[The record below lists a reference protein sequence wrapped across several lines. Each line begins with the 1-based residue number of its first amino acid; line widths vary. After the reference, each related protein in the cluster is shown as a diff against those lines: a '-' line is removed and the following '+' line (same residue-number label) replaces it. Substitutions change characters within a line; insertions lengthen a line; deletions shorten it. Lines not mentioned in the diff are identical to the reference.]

1 MNKKRL
7 IQKGQLG
14 LISKLSKYNI
24 KHLPGYQLKSFIRG
38 NPLEKQLS
46 KEGLINVANIRN
58 TTKNAS
64 NIEKKIIDKV
74 LSEQFAGQKEIDY
87 NALREA
93 IQKELITYNRVK
105 GEGYETY
112 GLNRLN
118 YDPDDGVAKTYLF
131 EADRIPI
138 GNDLHFT
145 ETTLGH
151 SRVFHTP
158 KEPDILYI
166 LESQSD
172 AAQNRELIDL
182 NKWIRAKFAK
192 DPDYKKRIEDKIK
205 SKKKDIQY
213 WEDMLQRGINQ
224 YGEPL
229 SESGI
234 HDITNNF
241 IPSDKLWIRRFQY
254 RLDPSAQSQADYLLQ
269 DYERKQLQENMRL
282 AAQHNFKS
290 MRYPTEE
297 TAAKIEGFNNVK
309 TLIDYDADKVDELF
323 AYLNNHDKRM
333 FPPGSPTDLA
343 QELYKYDVDQDLMI
357 YLSEPDEYSRKLAN
371 DIKKSMKGT
380 YKPEHQRVLRHYSG
394 FPKMARKIFAE
405 PRTVIDPKGNS
416 WFELDIPANYLDQEW
431 VYKKG
436 GKMNKKKLIPKNQ
449 NPSEPLQIYPS
460 RQGDDYKQYL
470 DDIEQL
476 KQYKKIF
483 DADNKIYESK
493 PTRGYLVTPN
503 GVGRD
508 NTVYDNKDMLPN
520 GYNIPDQERY
530 DQQAQTGAK
539 AVNRATESFS
549 RPVLEGLKFASFF
562 TPPGKMIAAIDG
574 AHGLYETYKEK
585 PFKLASQ
592 LHNTG
597 LMNDK
602 QYYTSQAINA
612 GTTLLNTSLVIPF
625 AKAVPKNIDFGLSSL
640 GNKAAKGRLVG
651 RMMKNP
657 SLREYPTDDINP
669 KSRYLLGDVE
679 INNPQLSYRQGTDIA
694 PDFMQS
700 NKVALPEALNY
711 GDRDIVLSNGKTINL
726 GKTFNNPMFAQ
737 GRLWFGIPDKTGDL
751 LVTAESLQLATK
763 SSNPVKSI
771 VNGTFD
777 VRNYFP
783 TNVGSRRVMMTPD
796 QLNKSNTMA
805 YRFIPGYGY
814 KVFNDVKPKTSY
826 SFFENN
832 INLK

>member
-24 KHLPGYQLKSFIRG
+24 KHLPGYQLKSFLRG

-74 LSEQFAGQKEIDY
+74 LSEQFAGQKDIDY

-112 GLNRLN
+112 GLDRLGYPLYN
-118 YDPDDGVAKTYLF
+118 GKSSFPAKTYLF
-131 EADRIPI
+131 EADRIPY
-138 GNDLHFT
+138 GDDRHFT

-151 SRVFHTP
+151 SRVFYTP
-158 KEPDILYI
+158 EEPDVLYI

-172 AAQNRELIDL
+172 QAQSRSLIDL
-182 NKWIRAKFAK
+182 NKKMRDRIVK
-192 DPDYKKRIEDKIK
+192 DPDYKKKIEGRIEDKK
-205 SKKKDIQY
+205 RDIQY
-213 WEDMLQRGINQ
+213 WEDMLQSGINQ
-224 YGEPL
+224 FGEPI
-229 SESGI
+229 SQSGI
-234 HDITNNF
+234 NEITNDF
-241 IPSDKLWIRRFQY
+241 ISPLRLWMRKYQY
-254 RLDPSAQSQADYLLQ
+254 RLDPSAWDQADYLLS
-269 DYERKQLQENMRL
+269 DYERKQLQENMKL
-282 AAQHNFKS
+282 AAQRNFKS

-297 TAAKIEGFNNVK
+297 TAAKIEGFNNDRI
-309 TLIDYDADKVDELF
+309 LIDYDADKVDELF
-323 AYLNNHDKRM
+323 AYLNNHDKRLL
-333 FPPGSPTDLA
+333 PPGSPTELA
-343 QELYKYDVDQDLMI
+343 QELYKTNDVNGNLTI
-357 YLSEPDEYSRKLAN
+357 YLSEPDDYSRKLAN
-371 DIKKSMKGT
+371 DIKKSMKGA

-394 FPKMARKIFAE
+394 FPKMARKVFTE

-431 VYKKG
+431 VYEKG
-436 GKMNKKKLIPKNQ
+436 GKINKKRLIPKNQ

-470 DDIEQL
+470 DDIEWL

-483 DADNKIYESK
+483 DAENKIYESK

-520 GYNIPDQERY
+520 DYNIPDQERY

-549 RPVLEGLKFASFF
+549 HPILEGLKFASFF

-592 LHNTG
+592 LHKTG

-625 AKAVPKNIDFGLSSL
+625 AKAIPKNIDFGLASL
-640 GNKAAKGRLVG
+640 GNRAAKGRLIG

-657 SLREYPTDDINP
+657 T
-669 KSRYLLGDVE
+669 
-679 INNPQLSYRQGTDIA
+679 
-694 PDFMQS
+694 
-700 NKVALPEALNY
+700 
-711 GDRDIVLSNGKTINL
+711 
-726 GKTFNNPMFAQ
+726 
-737 GRLWFGIPDKTGDL
+737 
-751 LVTAESLQLATK
+751 
-763 SSNPVKSI
+763 
-771 VNGTFD
+771 
-777 VRNYFP
+777 
-783 TNVGSRRVMMTPD
+783 
-796 QLNKSNTMA
+796 
-805 YRFIPGYGY
+805 
-814 KVFNDVKPKTSY
+814 
-826 SFFENN
+826 FENN

>member
-14 LISKLSKYNI
+14 LISKLSKYSI
-24 KHLPGYQLKSFIRG
+24 KRLPGYQLKSFIRG

-74 LSEQFAGQKEIDY
+74 LSEQFAGQKDIDY

-105 GEGYETY
+105 GKGYETY
-112 GLNRLN
+112 GLDRLN
-118 YDPDDGVAKTYLF
+118 YGPDDGIATTYLF
-131 EADRIPI
+131 EADRIPS
-138 GNDLHFT
+138 GDDLHFT

-158 KEPDILYI
+158 KEPDVLYI

-172 AAQNRELIDL
+172 AAQSRSLINL
-182 NKWIRAKFAK
+182 NKWLRAKAAK
-192 DPDYKKRIEDKIK
+192 DPDYKKSIEGRIEN
-205 SKKKDIQY
+205 KKKDIQY
-213 WEDMLQRGINQ
+213 WEDMLQSGTNQ

-229 SESGI
+229 FESGI
-234 HDITNNF
+234 HDITNKF
-241 IPSDKLWIRRFQY
+241 IPHDKLLMRILQY
-254 RLDPSAQSQADYLLQ
+254 RLDPSAQDQADYLLS

-282 AAQHNFKS
+282 AAQRNFKS
-290 MRYPTEE
+290 IRYPTEE
-297 TAAKIEGFNNVK
+297 TAAKIEGFNNDR

-323 AYLNNHDKRM
+323 AYLNNHDKRLL
-333 FPPGSPTDLA
+333 PPGSPTELA
-343 QELYKYDVDQDLMI
+343 QELYKTNNVDGDLTI
-357 YLSEPDEYSRKLAN
+357 YLSEPDDYSRKLAN
-371 DIKKSMKGT
+371 DIKKSMKGA

-394 FPKMARKIFAE
+394 FPKMARKVFTE

-416 WFELDIPANYLDQEW
+416 WFELDIPANYLNQEW
-431 VYKKG
+431 VYEKG
-436 GKMNKKKLIPKNQ
+436 GKINKKRLIPKNQ

-460 RQGDDYKQYL
+460 RQGNDYKQYF
-470 DDIEQL
+470 DDIEWL
-476 KQYKKIF
+476 KQYKKNF
-483 DADNKIYESK
+483 DAENKIYESK

-503 GVGRD
+503 GVGID
-508 NTVYDNKDMLPN
+508 NTVYDNKNMLPN
-520 GYNIPDQERY
+520 DYNIPDKGIY

-549 RPVLEGLKFASFF
+549 RPVLECLKFASFF
-562 TPPGKMIAAIDG
+562 TPPGKTAAAIDG
-574 AHGLYETYKEK
+574 AYSLYETYKEK

-592 LHNTG
+592 LHKTG

-625 AKAVPKNIDFGLSSL
+625 AKAIPKNIDFGLASL
-640 GNKAAKGRLVG
+640 GNRAAKGRLIG

-657 SLREYPTDDINP
+657 T
-669 KSRYLLGDVE
+669 
-679 INNPQLSYRQGTDIA
+679 
-694 PDFMQS
+694 
-700 NKVALPEALNY
+700 
-711 GDRDIVLSNGKTINL
+711 
-726 GKTFNNPMFAQ
+726 
-737 GRLWFGIPDKTGDL
+737 
-751 LVTAESLQLATK
+751 
-763 SSNPVKSI
+763 
-771 VNGTFD
+771 
-777 VRNYFP
+777 
-783 TNVGSRRVMMTPD
+783 
-796 QLNKSNTMA
+796 
-805 YRFIPGYGY
+805 
-814 KVFNDVKPKTSY
+814 
-826 SFFENN
+826 FENN